1 MDLEHPDIT
10 RTLRTGYPNK
20 NRPAVTGTIENM
32 TNLDYIKDEEDYQMK
47 FEDLTLKELQD
58 MGADIK
64 VFFYDCKSK
73 EEAQDIIEKL
83 GLKERQYVEDYGEDK
98 LNWIDATDYKAMVS
112 AFYEETSN
120 E

>member
-1 MDLEHPDIT
+1 MDLEHPSIT
-10 RTLRTGYPNK
+10 RTLKEGYPDG
-20 NRPAVTGTIENM
+20 TGKPQYTNN

-47 FEDLTLKELQD
+47 FENMTLKELQD
-58 MGADIK
+58 LGADIK

-112 AFYEETSN
+112 AFYEEASN